1 MLVAAGEDMYWR
13 ATMHWYL
20 NVLKNYTC
28 FRGQA
33 QRKEFWY
40 FFLFQILAIL
50 IISFLERLFAVA
62 NPEIY
67 MGWFS
72 FIYLLITFLPALAVN
87 ARRLHDINCSTW
99 WLLLHLIPFV
109 GTVILLI
116 LASLKGQSCSNK
128 YSSNTRI
135 HSQA

>member
-1 MLVAAGEDMYWR
+1 MYWYI
-13 ATMHWYL
+13 H
-20 NVLKNYTC
+20 VLKNYIC
-28 FRGQA
+28 FKGRA

-40 FFLFQILAIL
+40 FVLFQILAIL
-50 IISFLERLFAVA
+50 IISFLERQFAVA

-72 FIYLLITFLPALAVN
+72 AIYLLLTFLPALAVN

-116 LASLKGQSCSNK
+116 LAVLKGQVGNNK
-128 YSSNTRI
+128 YSSENRI
-135 HSQA
+135 HSQGNTPDQANG

>member
-1 MLVAAGEDMYWR
+1 
-13 ATMHWYL
+13 MHWYL
-20 NVLKNYTC
+20 NVLKNYAR
-28 FRGQA
+28 FRGSA

-40 FFLFQILAIL
+40 FTLFQILIFF

-62 NPEIY
+62 NPEVY

-72 FIYLLITFLPALAVN
+72 AIYLLLTFLPALAVT
-87 ARRLHDINCSTW
+87 ARRLHDINCSAW

-116 LASLKGQSCSNK
+116 LAALKSQTGSNK
-128 YSSNTRI
+128 YR
-135 HSQA
+135 

>member
-1 MLVAAGEDMYWR
+1 
-13 ATMHWYL
+13 MHWYL

-28 FRGQA
+28 FRGRA
-33 QRKEFWY
+33 ERKEFWY
-40 FFLFQILAIL
+40 FVLFQILVVL

-72 FIYLLITFLPALAVN
+72 ATYLLLTFLPALAVN
-87 ARRLHDINCSTW
+87 ARRLHDINCRAW
-99 WLLLHLIPFV
+99 WLLLHLIPFI

-116 LASLKGQSCSNK
+116 FAALKGQAGSNK
-128 YSSNTRI
+128 YNSDNRINSQGNT
-135 HSQA
+135 SDQTNG

>member
-1 MLVAAGEDMYWR
+1 
-13 ATMHWYL
+13 MHWYL
-20 NVLKNYTC
+20 NVLKNYTY
-28 FRGQA
+28 FRGRA

-40 FFLFQILAIL
+40 FFLFQILVVL

-72 FIYLLITFLPALAVN
+72 AIYLLITFLPALAVN
-87 ARRLHDINCSTW
+87 ARRLHDINCSAW

-109 GTVILLI
+109 GTIILLI
-116 LASLKGQSCSNK
+116 LAARKGRAGSNK
-128 YSSNTRI
+128 
-135 HSQA
+135 